1 MTERR
6 IRILH
11 IIGQLHG
18 GGCERQLLGV
28 CQRLDARRFDLSVCW
43 YGPMAHELDGEFRAA
58 GVNTIFFNKFSM
70 SAWRFFLTLRRK
82 IQEVSPDIVHTWL
95 TSANFWGRWAAVS
108 CGVPHIVASERSLVT
123 KPGLIQRASERAL
136 APRSHRLANS
146 KVAAASAQRLS
157 GLPAER
163 IRVIYNAVSVEPVDR
178 EAARAEARREL
189 GVPGDQRLVV
199 MVAHLRPGKN
209 YEMFVRCGARMRT
222 LRPGV
227 TFVSLGS
234 GPLEAQLI
242 EQAASLGAR
251 HDVRFL
257 AERADVP
264 LWLAGADLFCLTTY
278 HEAFPNSVLE
288 AMAAGLPIVTTPFS
302 SLDELTGGQD
312 LVVKVPFD
320 DDEAMAREIAALLD
334 DPERRRRLG
343 EEGRSWV
350 RERYTWER
358 LVGEMESF
366 YEDLV
371 RKRVRPTAARA

>member
-18 GGCERQLLGV
+18 GGCERQLLGL
-28 CQRLDARRFDLSVCW
+28 CRRLDARRFDLSVCW

-58 GVNTIFFNKFSM
+58 GVRTIFFNKFSM
-70 SAWRFFLTLRRK
+70 PAWRFFLTLRRK
-82 IQEVSPDIVHTWL
+82 IKGVSPDIVHTWL

-108 CGVPHIVASERSLVT
+108 SGVPHIVASERSLVM
-123 KPGLIQRASERAL
+123 KPSLIQRISERAL
-136 APRSHRLANS
+136 ALRSHRLANS
-146 KVAAASAQRLS
+146 KVAAASVQRLS

-163 IRVIYNAVSVEPVDR
+163 IRVIYNAVSLETGDR
-178 EAARAEARREL
+178 ETARAEVRREL

-209 YEMFVRCGARMRT
+209 YAMFVRCGARIGRD
-222 LRPGV
+222 RPDV

-234 GPLEAQLI
+234 GPLEAHLTG
-242 EQAASLGAR
+242 QARSLGAR
-251 HDVRFL
+251 HNVRFL
-257 AERADVP
+257 GERADV
-264 LWLAGADLFCLTTY
+264 LRWLAGADLFCLTTY

-302 SLDELTGGQD
+302 SLDELTGGRD

-334 DPERRRRLG
+334 DPARRNRLG

-350 RERYTWER
+350 RERYTWDR
-358 LVGEMESF
+358 LVLEMESF
-366 YEDLV
+366 YEDLM
-371 RKRVRPTAARA
+371 RKGARPAQTGA

>member
-18 GGCERQLLGV
+18 GGCERQLLGL

-58 GVNTIFFNKFSM
+58 GVRTIFFNKFSM
-70 SAWRFFLTLRRK
+70 PAWRFFLTLRRK
-82 IQEVSPDIVHTWL
+82 VKEVSPDIVHTWL

-108 CGVPHIVASERSLVT
+108 SGVPHIVASERSLVAN
-123 KPGLIQRASERAL
+123 PGLIQRASERLL
-136 APRSHRLANS
+136 ASRSHRLANS

-157 GLPAER
+157 GLPAGR
-163 IRVIYNAVSVEPVDR
+163 IRVIYNAVSLETGDR
-178 EAARAEARREL
+178 EAARAGVRHEL

-209 YEMFVRCGARMRT
+209 HEMFVRCGARIGRD
-222 LRPGV
+222 RPDV

-234 GPLEAQLI
+234 GPLEEQMIA
-242 EQAASLGAR
+242 QAASLGAR
-251 HDVRFL
+251 HSVRFL
-257 AERADVP
+257 GERADVP
-264 LWLAGADLFCLTTY
+264 RWLAGADLFCLTTY

-288 AMAAGLPIVTTPFS
+288 AMAAGLPVVTTPFS
-302 SLDELTGGQD
+302 SLDELTGGRD

-320 DDEAMAREIAALLD
+320 DDEAMAGEIAALLD
-334 DPERRRRLG
+334 DPARRHRLG

-350 RERYTWER
+350 RERYTWDR

-366 YEDLV
+366 YEELM
-371 RKRVRPTAARA
+371 RKRVRPTRAGA

>member
-18 GGCERQLLGV
+18 GGCERQLLGL

-70 SAWRFFLTLRRK
+70 PAWRFFLTLRRK
-82 IQEVSPDIVHTWL
+82 IREVSPDIVHTWL

-108 CGVPHIVASERSLVT
+108 CGVPHIVASERSLVA

-136 APRSHRLANS
+136 ARRSHRLANS
-146 KVAAASAQRLS
+146 KVAAASVERLS

-163 IRVIYNAVSVEPVDR
+163 IRVIYNAVSLPTGDR
-178 EAARAEARREL
+178 ETARAEIRREL
-189 GVPGDQRLVV
+189 GVPGNQRLVV

-209 YEMFVRCGARMRT
+209 HEMFVRCGARVR
-222 LRPGV
+222 RDRRDV
-227 TFVSLGS
+227 TFASLGS
-234 GPLEAQLI
+234 GPLEARLI
-242 EQAASLGAR
+242 EQAASLGVSR
-251 HDVRFL
+251 DVRFL
-257 AERADVP
+257 GERGDVP
-264 LWLAGADLFCLTTY
+264 RWLAAADLFCLTTY

-288 AMAAGLPIVTTPFS
+288 AMAAGLPIVSTPFS

-320 DDEAMAREIAALLD
+320 DDEAMAREIAGLLE
-334 DPERRRRLG
+334 DPDRRRRLG
-343 EEGRSWV
+343 DKGRSWV

-366 YEDLV
+366 YEDLL
-371 RKRVRPTAARA
+371 RKRARPAGARA